1 MKKVLVVLSAVLSLS
16 GATLAQRPAP
26 VVQVYKSPTC
36 GCCAN
41 WVTHMQ
47 KAGFTTKVTEIE
59 DIDSVKTK
67 NGVPARAQS
76 CHTATVDGY
85 VLEGHVPAAD
95 VQRLLKER
103 PAVLGLAVPGM
114 PIGSPGMEVPGVK
127 AQTFNVISFDKQGE
141 LNVFAAH

>member
-1 MKKVLVVLSAVLSLS
+1 MKKILVVLSAVLSLS

-141 LNVFAAH
+141 LKVFAAH

>member
-36 GCCAN
+36 GCCAS
-41 WVTHMQ
+41 WVTHLQ

-127 AQTFNVISFDKQGE
+127 AQTYNVISFDKQGE
-141 LNVFAAH
+141 LKVFAAH